1 MKRIKYGGRVRST
14 PNRVTSDLRNFLSQY
29 VQDNIQDSL
38 EQLTP
43 SRRAEMIVKL
53 LPYILP
59 TADKQQ
65 DEGQTLEPL
74 VIIKTERCTTCDQL
88 K

>member
-1 MKRIKYGGRVRST
+1 MKYGGRSKGT
-14 PNRVTSDLRNFLSQY
+14 PNRITSDLRQFLSNY

-38 EQLTP
+38 DQLTP
-43 SRRAEMIVKL
+43 IKRAEIIVKL

-65 DEGQTLEPL
+65 DELQAFEPL
-74 VIIKTERCTTCDQL
+74 VIVRTERCTTCNEL

>member
-1 MKRIKYGGRVRST
+1 MKYGGRTKGT
-14 PNRVTSDLRNFLSQY
+14 PNRITSDLRHFLSQY

-38 EQLTP
+38 DQLTP
-43 SRRAEMIVKL
+43 SKRAEMIVKI

-74 VIIKTERCTTCDQL
+74 VIIRTEDCSTCTQL

>member
-1 MKRIKYGGRVRST
+1 MKYGGRTKGT
-14 PNRVTSDLRNFLSQY
+14 PNRITSDLRQFLSNY
-29 VQDNIQDSL
+29 VQDNIQHSL
-38 EQLTP
+38 DQLTP
-43 SRRAEMIVKL
+43 SKRAEIIVKL

-65 DEGQTLEPL
+65 DELQTLEPL
-74 VIIKTERCTTCDQL
+74 VIVRTEVCTTCNEL

>member
-1 MKRIKYGGRVRST
+1 MKYGGRTKGT
-14 PNRVTSDLRNFLSQY
+14 PNRITSDLRQFLSNY
-29 VQDNIQDSL
+29 VQDNIQHSL
-38 EQLTP
+38 DQLTP
-43 SRRAEMIVKL
+43 SKRAEIIVKL

-65 DEGQTLEPL
+65 DELQTLEPL
-74 VIIKTERCTTCDQL
+74 VIVRTEVCTTCDQL